1 MIRTVTAVVDDLF
14 FISKIRETG
23 KALGMIVNFPRNLDA
38 LRASIAEDV
47 PELILVD
54 LHHQKLDAVQLASEL
69 KANEKVKDIPLM
81 GFFSHV
87 QADLQ
92 RQAVQAGYDEVLPR
106 SIFFRD
112 LAKILA
118 DKSKGGETAS
128 EEQNRAR

>member
-1 MIRTVTAVVDDLF
+1 MIRTVIAIFDNLF

-23 KALGMIVNFPRNLDA
+23 KPLGMIVNFPRNLDA
-38 LRASIAEDV
+38 LRATIAEDV

-54 LHHQKLDAVQLASEL
+54 LHHQKLDAIQLATEVKGNETL
-69 KANEKVKDIPLM
+69 KGVSLL

-87 QADLQ
+87 QVDLQ
-92 RQAVQAGYDEVLPR
+92 RRAAQAGYDVVLPR

-118 DKSKGGETAS
+118 GETKADKT
-128 EEQNRAR
+128 AREM

>member
-1 MIRTVTAVVDDLF
+1 MIRIAIAVVDDMF

-23 KALGMIVNFPRNLDA
+23 KALGMVVNFPRNLDA
-38 LRASIAEDV
+38 LRATIAEDV

-54 LHHQKLDAVQLASEL
+54 LHHQKLDVIQLATEL
-69 KANEKVKDIPLM
+69 KANETLRGVSLL

-87 QADLQ
+87 QVDLQ
-92 RQAVQAGYDEVLPR
+92 RQAAQAGYDAVVPR

-118 DKSKGGETAS
+118 GETKAGETTS
-128 EEQNRAR
+128 GV

>member
-1 MIRTVTAVVDDLF
+1 MIRTVTAVVDDMF

-118 DKSKGGETAS
+118 GETKSGETAS
-128 EEQNRAR
+128 ETP

>member
-1 MIRTVTAVVDDLF
+1 MIRTVTAVVDDMF

-23 KALGMIVNFPRNLDA
+23 KALGLIVSFPRNLDA
-38 LRASIAEDV
+38 VWATVTEDL
-47 PELILVD
+47 PQLIVVD
-54 LHHQKLDAVQLASEL
+54 LHHQKLDAVQLATEL
-69 KANEKVKDIPLM
+69 KANENVKDIPLL

-92 RQAVQAGYDEVLPR
+92 RRAMQAGYDEVLPR

-118 DKSKGGETAS
+118 GESKGGETANS
-128 EEQNRAR
+128 V

>member
-1 MIRTVTAVVDDLF
+1 MIRTVTAVVDDMF

-38 LRASIAEDV
+38 LRATIAEDL
-47 PELILVD
+47 PDLILVD
-54 LHHQKLDAVQLASEL
+54 LHHQRVDAVQLAGEL
-69 KANEKVKDIPLM
+69 KANETLKDVRLL

-118 DKSKGGETAS
+118 GENKDGGTAS
-128 EEQNRAR
+128 EKP

>member
-1 MIRTVTAVVDDLF
+1 MIRTVTAVVDDMF

-23 KALGMIVNFPRNLDA
+23 KALGIIVNFPRNLDG
-38 LRASIAEDV
+38 LRALLAEEV
-47 PELILVD
+47 SELIVVD
-54 LHHQKLDAVQLASEL
+54 LHHQKLDAVQLALEL
-69 KANEKVKDIPLM
+69 KANETIRDVPLL

-92 RQAVQAGYDEVLPR
+92 RQAMQAGYDEVLPR

-118 DKSKGGETAS
+118 GE
-128 EEQNRAR
+128 NRDGATRMATP

>member
-1 MIRTVTAVVDDLF
+1 MIRTAIAVVDDMF

-23 KALGMIVNFPRNLDA
+23 KALGMVVNFPRNLDA
-38 LRASIAEDV
+38 LRATIAEDV

-54 LHHQKLDAVQLASEL
+54 LHHRKLDAIQLASEL
-69 KANEKVKDIPLM
+69 KANERLKGVLLL

-87 QADLQ
+87 QVDLQ
-92 RQAVQAGYDEVLPR
+92 RQAVQAGYDAVLPR

-118 DKSKGGETAS
+118 GEIKAGETTR
-128 EEQNRAR
+128 EM

>member
-1 MIRTVTAVVDDLF
+1 MIRTVTAVVDDMF

-38 LRASIAEDV
+38 LRATIAEEL

-54 LHHQKLDAVQLASEL
+54 LHHQKLDAIQLASEL
-69 KANEKVKDIPLM
+69 KANETIKDIPLL

-87 QADLQ
+87 QAELQ
-92 RQAVQAGYDEVLPR
+92 RKAVQAGYDEVLPR

-118 DKSKGGETAS
+118 GETKGGEPAS
-128 EEQNRAR
+128 GL

>member
-1 MIRTVTAVVDDLF
+1 MIRTAIAVVDDMF

-38 LRASIAEDV
+38 LRATIAEDV
-47 PELILVD
+47 PQLILVD
-54 LHHQKLDAVQLASEL
+54 LHHQKLDSIQLAAEL
-69 KANEKVKDIPLM
+69 KASETLKGVTLL

-87 QADLQ
+87 QVDLQ
-92 RQAVQAGYDEVLPR
+92 RQAAEAGYDAVLPR

-118 DKSKGGETAS
+118 GEPKADETP
-128 EEQNRAR
+128 NGL

>member
-1 MIRTVTAVVDDLF
+1 MIRTAIAVVDDMF

-23 KALGMIVNFPRNLDA
+23 KALGMIVNCPRNLDA
-38 LRASIAEDV
+38 LRATVAEDV

-54 LHHQKLDAVQLASEL
+54 LHHQKLDAIQLAAEL
-69 KANEKVKDIPLM
+69 KANEMLKSVLLL

-87 QADLQ
+87 QVDLQ
-92 RQAVQAGYDEVLPR
+92 RQATEAGYDAVLPR

-118 DKSKGGETAS
+118 GETKVADDAS
-128 EEQNRAR
+128 RL

>member
-1 MIRTVTAVVDDLF
+1 MIRIVTAVVDDMF

-23 KALGMIVNFPRNLDA
+23 KALGMIVNFPRNLEG
-38 LRASIAEDV
+38 LRAALAEEV
-47 PELILVD
+47 PHLILVD
-54 LHHQKLDAVQLASEL
+54 LHHQKLDPLELAIEL
-69 KANEKVKDIPLM
+69 KADDAIRQVPLF

-92 RQAVQAGYDEVLPR
+92 RQAMQAGYDEVLPR

-118 DKSKGGETAS
+118 GDFKGPQSAG
-128 EEQNRAR
+128 

>member
-1 MIRTVTAVVDDLF
+1 MIRTVTAVVDDMF

-23 KALGMIVNFPRNLDA
+23 KALGMLVNFPRNLDA
-38 LRASIAEDV
+38 LRAIIAEDV
-47 PELILVD
+47 PTLILVD
-54 LHHQKLDAVQLASEL
+54 LHHRKLDPVELASEL
-69 KANEKVKDIPLM
+69 KANETVRDVPLL

-118 DKSKGGETAS
+118 GEITVGKAGK
-128 EEQNRAR
+128 

>member
-1 MIRTVTAVVDDLF
+1 MIRIVTAVVDDMF

-38 LRASIAEDV
+38 LRATIAEDS
-47 PELILVD
+47 PELIVVD
-54 LHHQKLDAVQLASEL
+54 LHHQKLDPVLLATEL
-69 KANEKVKDIPLM
+69 KANETVKHVPLL

-92 RQAVQAGYDEVLPR
+92 RQAMQAGYDEVLPR

-112 LAKILA
+112 LARILA
-118 DKSKGGETAS
+118 GESKGGSNA
-128 EEQNRAR
+128 NC